1 MFKDFCLNDFILTA
15 IKILLVICE
24 YNFWS
29 WELEKRAEEGNWTSL
44 CFWRCFF
51 LVVAQRFPK
60 KYSAEKQKL
69 AIFTMV
75 TDKLQRKIQFE
86 NETGQRE
93 RAHTHTASKHIGS
106 LFHIES
112 NNTGC
117 HADTVWWWFCAT
129 CECADSTLLR
139 HFLCSLSFP
148 SFFSLTVT
156 VLTVSG
162 VCKTL
167 YLLIFAPLT
176 LPKAKRR
183 NKKRLGCCCDFFMV
197 VRCFTEWYND
207 LNGTEKRACN
217 NAGVIRLLKPKTQL
231 MICQNYKRQVF
242 TN

>member
-1 MFKDFCLNDFILTA
+1 M
-15 IKILLVICE
+15 ICG

-29 WELEKRAEEGNWTSL
+29 WELEKRAEVGNWTSL
-44 CFWRCFF
+44 GFWRCFF
-51 LVVAQRFPK
+51 FVVAQRFPK
-60 KYSAEKQKL
+60 KDYRKTTASYFLCMLL
-69 AIFTMV
+69 ASLSILTMV
-75 TDKLQRKIQFE
+75 TDKLLQRKIQFE
-86 NETGQRE
+86 NKTGQRE
-93 RAHTHTASKHIGS
+93 IAHTHTASKHIGS

-112 NNTGC
+112 NNTGY

-129 CECADSTLLR
+129 SECADSTLLR

-183 NKKRLGCCCDFFMV
+183 NKKKLVRCCCYFFMV

-207 LNGTEKRACN
+207 LNGTERRACN
-217 NAGVIRLLKPKTQL
+217 NAGVMRLLKLKTRL
-231 MICQNYKRQVF
+231 KICQNYKRQVL